1 MPQITSA
8 SRVMSSNLPAADPAL
23 EIPAEGLL
31 PQGVELA
38 ATVAAKICHD
48 LISPVSAI
56 VSGLD
61 LLEDDDSADM
71 KEEAMKLIAQSA
83 KKLAAQL
90 SFARVAYGASAAADT
105 FDARELHKL
114 VAGVF
119 DTVRAELDWQV
130 QAPAL
135 NKPAAR
141 AILNLAQIG
150 ASALPMGG
158 KATLTAGEM
167 DGSFVIGLEARG
179 SRARLRPET
188 AEGLKGLPL
197 SDGMAGQWVQ
207 PYYLY
212 ALVKEAGGTV
222 VAAAEDEHVA
232 AQIRLPL

>member
-1 MPQITSA
+1 
-8 SRVMSSNLPAADPAL
+8 MSSDNTAPNMTPDAPHAALDPQ
-23 EIPAEGLL
+23 P

-61 LLEDDDSADM
+61 LLEDDESADM
-71 KEEAMKLIAQSA
+71 REEAMKLIAQSA
-83 KKLAAQL
+83 KKLAAHL
-90 SFARVAYGASAAADT
+90 SFARVAFGASAAADT
-105 FDARELHKL
+105 FDARELRKL
-114 VAGVF
+114 IEGVF

-150 ASALPMGG
+150 AAALPMGG
-158 KATLTAGEM
+158 KATLTAGEV
-167 DGSFVIGLEARG
+167 DGAFVIGLEARG
-179 SRARLRPET
+179 ARARLRQET
-188 AEGLKGLPL
+188 AEGLKGLTL
-197 SDGMAGQWVQ
+197 SDGMAGQWIQ
-207 PYYLY
+207 AYYLH

-232 AQIRLPL
+232 AQVRLPL

>member
-1 MPQITSA
+1 
-8 SRVMSSNLPAADPAL
+8 MSSDNTASHLSPATPHRALDP
-23 EIPAEGLL
+23 EP

-71 KEEAMKLIAQSA
+71 REEAMKLIAQSA

-90 SFARVAYGASAAADT
+90 SFARVAFGASASADT
-105 FDARELHKL
+105 FDTRELHKL
-114 VAGVF
+114 VEGVYE
-119 DTVRAELDWQV
+119 TVRAELDWQV

-158 KATLTAGEM
+158 KATLTAGES
-167 DGSFVIGLEARG
+167 DGAFVIGLEARG
-179 SRARLRPET
+179 NRARLRQET
-188 AEGLKGLPL
+188 AEGLRGQAL
-197 SDGMAGQWVQ
+197 SDGLSGQWIQ
-207 PYYLY
+207 AYYLY

-222 VAAAEDEHVA
+222 AAAAEDEHVA

>member
-1 MPQITSA
+1 MPSDNTAQNITSSA
-8 SRVMSSNLPAADPAL
+8 EQATLHPLP
-23 EIPAEGLL
+23 

-61 LLEDDDSADM
+61 LLEDEDSADM
-71 KEEAMKLIAQSA
+71 RDEAMNLIAQSA

-90 SFARVAYGASAAADT
+90 SFVRVAFGASAAADT
-105 FDARELHKL
+105 FDPRELHKL
-114 VAGVF
+114 VQGVY

-130 QAPAL
+130 QAAAL

-141 AILNLAQIG
+141 ALLNLAQIG

-158 KATLTAGEM
+158 KATLTAGEI
-167 DGSFVIGLEARG
+167 DGAFVIGLEARG
-179 SRARLRPET
+179 ARARLRQET
-188 AEGLKGLPL
+188 AEGLRGEPL
-197 SDGMAGQWVQ
+197 SDGLSGQWIQ
-207 PYYLY
+207 AYYLH

-222 VAAAEDEHVA
+222 VAAAGDEHVA
-232 AQIRLPL
+232 AQVRLPI

>member
-1 MPQITSA
+1 
-8 SRVMSSNLPAADPAL
+8 MSSDLPAADPAP
-23 EIPAEGLL
+23 ETRIL

-38 ATVAAKICHD
+38 AAVAAKICHD

-61 LLEDDDSADM
+61 LMEDDESSDM

-105 FDARELHKL
+105 FDARDLHKL
-114 VAGVF
+114 VEGVF
-119 DTVRAELDWQV
+119 DTVRADLDWQV
-130 QAPAL
+130 QAEAL

-158 KATLTAGEM
+158 KATLTAGESE
-167 DGSFVIGLEARG
+167 GAFVIGLEARG
-179 SRARLRPET
+179 PRARLRPET
-188 AEGLKGLPL
+188 AEGLKGLAL
-197 SDGMAGQWVQ
+197 SEGMAGQWIQ
-207 PYYLY
+207 PYYLH
-212 ALVKEAGGTV
+212 ALVKEAGGAV
-222 VAAAEDEHVA
+222 VAAAEIEHVA
-232 AQIRLPL
+232 AQVRLPL